1 MKDGC
6 GLISDGNEAR
16 NLESFLPRPVL
27 ISIYM
32 NLKRDQYEF
41 LKQFLNVFFKLVY
54 KEYHCKNKT
63 HARVI
68 YILSSHLYSFVS
80 YKIMCARFAIDIKS
94 WDLKWLVSV
103 CYMQANRMCILHL
116 FYSRVALEI

>member
-1 MKDGC
+1 MEDMKDGC

-32 NLKRDQYEF
+32 NLKRDQCEF

-54 KEYHCKNKT
+54 KEYHCKNKA

-80 YKIMCARFAIDIKS
+80 YKITCARFAIDIKS

-103 CYMQANRMCILHL
+103 CYTCRRIACVFCIY
-116 FYSRVALEI
+116 FIVE

>member
-1 MKDGC
+1 MEDMKDGC

-54 KEYHCKNKT
+54 KEYHYKNK
-63 HARVI
+63 ACVI

-94 WDLKWLVSV
+94 
-103 CYMQANRMCILHL
+103 
-116 FYSRVALEI
+116 